1 MSETKTELP
10 TRDLAV
16 DYYRVSGVVLIV
28 LGHWLL
34 SAVTFVDGAFGLQDP
49 LADLPWTQWLTWP
62 LQAVPVF
69 FLAAGYASAVSWA
82 HNAHDDGGS
91 RQTWVRTRLSKAL
104 GPTSAYLF
112 VISALIVVAGLSGAP
127 PSVLRYA
134 GWAVA
139 MQLWFLAVYVIVVY
153 LTPIAVAVHRVWGL
167 WAPLTL
173 GLCVVVVDVLSIAV
187 HVPYVGWL
195 NYLFCWGAMYQLGI
209 CWHAGM
215 LAGRRAV
222 TLAVTA
228 AVALGLLVGVG
239 PFPVSMI
246 SVAGQAVQ
254 NSSPPSVALLALG
267 CLETG
272 LAVSL
277 GPALN
282 RAFRGRRAQQI
293 LSVANTNVMALYLW
307 HMVPVVVVAAL
318 LYPAGLMPQ
327 PVEGSLAWWGGPA
340 ALAGRSDRGRRGGN
354 GCPVPDATVLRGPV
368 ARPRRVGRFGA
379 DRCDDGGRCGDDGL
393 RNRLCVGSRVCAERG
408 TPVARDADLR
418 RGGSVGGAHS
428 GVEDRG
434 SEPLTGYRV
443 PLGGTEDRHGDG
455 ARHSQHERDDH
466 QRCIARPGT
475 VAEQYDPD
483 DSGHHGLPHDKRRC
497 DAVD

>member
-1 MSETKTELP
+1 MTETKIELP

-49 LADLPWTQWLTWP
+49 LADLPWTQWITWP

-69 FLAAGYASAVSWA
+69 FLAAGYASAVSWT
-82 HNAHDDGGS
+82 HNARIGGAS

-112 VISALIVVAGLSGAP
+112 VISTLIVVAGLFGTPAN
-127 PSVLRYA
+127 VLRYA

-139 MQLWFLAVYVIVVY
+139 MQLWFLTVYVIVVY
-153 LTPIAVAVHRVWGL
+153 LTPIAVAVHRLWGL
-167 WAPLTL
+167 WVPLAL
-173 GLCVVVVDVLSIAV
+173 GLGVVAVDVLSIAV

-195 NYLFCWGAMYQLGI
+195 NYLLCWGAMYQLGI

-215 LAGRRAV
+215 LTGRRAV
-222 TLAVTA
+222 ALAVTA
-228 AVALGLLVGVG
+228 AGALGVLVGVG

-282 RAFRGRRAQQI
+282 RAFRGQRAQQI

-307 HMVPVVVVAAL
+307 HMVPVVIVAAV

-327 PVEGSLAWWGGPA
+327 PVEGSLAWWGVR
-340 ALAGRSDRGRRGGN
+340 LLWL
-354 GCPVPDATVLRGPV
+354 TVLAVV
-368 ARPRRVGRFGA
+368 AAVEMVV
-379 DRCDDGGRCGDDGL
+379 L
-393 RNRLCVGSRVCAERG
+393 YQ
-408 TPVARDADLR
+408 LR
-418 RGGSVGGAHS
+418 RFFAASLPAIAVPGGST
-428 GVEDRG
+428 
-434 SEPLTGYRV
+434 LTGLTMA
-443 PLGGTEDRHGDG
+443 LGVAMTAYGIAYVSARGFAPNGELPWHAMLIFAAGAVLVALTPTSKVVATE
-455 ARHSQHERDDH
+455 
-466 QRCIARPGT
+466 T
-475 VAEQYDPD
+475 
-483 DSGHHGLPHDKRRC
+483 
-497 DAVD
+497 

>member
-327 PVEGSLAWWGGPA
+327 PVEGSLAWWGVRLLWLAVLTVVAAVEMVVLYQMRRFFAAPLP
-340 ALAGRSDRGRRGGN
+340 ALAAS
-354 GCPVPDATVLRGPV
+354 
-368 ARPRRVGRFGA
+368 
-379 DRCDDGGRCGDDGL
+379 
-393 RNRLCVGSRVCAERG
+393 
-408 TPVARDADLR
+408 
-418 RGGSVGGAHS
+418 GGSALTDVTMAVGVAMTAYGIGYVSARGFAPNGELPWHAMLIFAVGA
-428 GVEDRG
+428 VLVA
-434 SEPLTGYRV
+434 LT
-443 PLGGTEDRHGDG
+443 P
-455 ARHSQHERDDH
+455 ASK
-466 QRCIARPGT
+466 T
-475 VAEQYDPD
+475 VAANP
-483 DSGHHGLPHDKRRC
+483 
-497 DAVD
+497 